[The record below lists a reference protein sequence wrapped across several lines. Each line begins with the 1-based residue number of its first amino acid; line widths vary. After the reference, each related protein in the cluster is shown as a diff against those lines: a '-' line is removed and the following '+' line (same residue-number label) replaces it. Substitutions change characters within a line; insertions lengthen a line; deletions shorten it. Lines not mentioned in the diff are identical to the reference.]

1 MITDEQLMNNIKD
14 GNIGTLAVLF
24 EQYHVRLYNYF
35 LRLTANVGTSE
46 DLVQEVFLRILKYR
60 ATYQSSHKFLI
71 WMYRIA
77 RNVHID
83 HLKKHNNEIAL
94 NDENYEI
101 KDSEVATDDKYV
113 HAEDIEIVTKAL
125 HRLPLKKREV
135 LMLSRFQN
143 MKCQE
148 IADLYGCT
156 VSSVKVLL
164 HRSIKEL
171 KNKFLELKGG
181 INS

>member
-1 MITDEQLMNNIKD
+1 MNNIKD
-14 GNIGTLAVLF
+14 GNTGMLTVLF
-24 EQYHVRLYNYF
+24 EQHHVRLYNYF
-35 LRLTANVGTSE
+35 LRMTANVSTSE

-60 ATYQSSHKFLI
+60 ETYQGSHKFLT

-101 KDSEVATDDKYV
+101 KDSEVTTDDKYV

-125 HRLPLKKREV
+125 HRLPLKKREI

-143 MKCQE
+143 MKCKE

-171 KNKFLELKGG
+171 KNKFMELKGG
-181 INS
+181 MNS

>member
-1 MITDEQLMNNIKD
+1 MSTDEQVMNNIKD
-14 GNIGTLAVLF
+14 GNIGMLAVLF

-60 ATYQSSHKFLI
+60 ATYQGSHKFLI

-94 NDENYEI
+94 DDENYEI
-101 KDSEVATDDKYV
+101 KDSEVTTDDKYV

-181 INS
+181 MNS